1 MKKLIPVFF
10 FLFTLT
16 SCSTPKNDN
25 EILALAVQE
34 ASDNSCMKDL
44 NNEFLYKKI
53 AELSQ
58 KSKGNLTLKIND
70 KPQTINIKK
79 IDDHSFVF
87 KGKSLPKSFTLNFNP
102 ENKTFVI
109 DGYEKID
116 CTEGCKTT
124 EIYKPTKQSITEYNM
139 NCGLETIRDRE
150 LLSKNINS
158 PKINIIFENSKI
170 HNFTVYYPMSTLL
183 KGDHKGHVI
192 YELDFKDL

>member
-10 FLFTLT
+10 LLLTLT
-16 SCSTPKNDN
+16 SCSTPKNNN

-70 KPQTINIKK
+70 KPQTISIKK

-102 ENKTFVI
+102 KNKTFVI

-116 CTEGCKTT
+116 CTEGCANT
-124 EIYKPTKQSITEYNM
+124 EIYKPQKQKFTEYNM
-139 NCGLETIRDRE
+139 NCGIQTTIDIE
-150 LLSKNINS
+150 FLSKNINS

-170 HNFTVYYPMSTLL
+170 HNFTVFYPISTLL

-192 YELDFKDL
+192 YELDFRDL